1 MSTRTSGSSSAS
13 TWNIMSRAAFPLQY
27 SAQFLKGFRAQRE
40 EMFTTV
46 LLEPGRFPKACR
58 AAVVRQ
64 SAEVT
69 LKAK

>member
-1 MSTRTSGSSSAS
+1 
-13 TWNIMSRAAFPLQY
+13 MSREAFPLQY
-27 SAQFLKGFRAQRE
+27 SAQFLKGFTAQSE

-58 AAVVRQ
+58 AVEVRQ